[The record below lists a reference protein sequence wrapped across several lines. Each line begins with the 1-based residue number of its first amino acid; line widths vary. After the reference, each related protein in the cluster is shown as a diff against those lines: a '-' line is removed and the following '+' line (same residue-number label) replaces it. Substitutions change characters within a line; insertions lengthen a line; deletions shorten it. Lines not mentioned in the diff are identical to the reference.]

1 MRTLVVS
8 RCDSRLDFT
17 VGKSTPFAPTD
28 LRTNDTTGSHGAVRI
43 SAPGSEIISRP
54 VKVVLLRRLHLD
66 RPIFGLVMGRA
77 ED

>member
-1 MRTLVVS
+1 MRTPVVS
-8 RCDSRLDFT
+8 RGDSRFDFT

-28 LRTNDTTGSHGAVRI
+28 LRTNATTGTHGAVRI
-43 SAPGSEIISRP
+43 SAPGSEIMSEP

-66 RPIFGLVMGRA
+66 RPFFGLVMGRA